1 MANHYDIETNT
12 TRIPEDSERGD
23 AFGGYHVTVRD
34 QPASGFVVSTM
45 DESWIKLYRRVEQS
59 AVWEMRPEYLKLWIY
74 LLLRAR
80 RTPTVV
86 SMSGHQIRLE
96 VGDVWTSHERMAID
110 CRTTK
115 RVVKSFVKWCSES
128 DQIVIRK
135 CPKGTHVSICKYEQ
149 LQQTGVQKVSA
160 GCPPG
165 VQKVTH
171 TKNVKK
177 KEEDYTIT
185 DTIDRGA
192 NSRSRPRSQDEATA
206 YFVEIGSTA
215 EEGAT
220 FWDHFE
226 SNGWKVGGKTAMKNW
241 QSAARNWVR
250 RNNTNQRANNGKRS
264 KGERS
269 VEAGTPDSILRLA
282 RLERP
287 DRRGGIG
294 ALELD
299 SSNGRALG
307 IRPPNED
314 RGKQTELLLGRIDGD
329 KL

>member
-1 MANHYDIETNT
+1 MVNNYDIETNT

-59 AVWEMRPEYLKLWIY
+59 AVWNMRPEYLKLWIY

-80 RTPTVV
+80 RTPHTVNV
-86 SMSGHQIRLE
+86 SGHTIRLE
-96 VGDVWTSHERMAID
+96 IGDVWTSHERMAID

-192 NSRSRPRSQDEATA
+192 NSRPRSQDEATA
-206 YFVEIGSTA
+206 YFVKIGSTA

-250 RNNTNQRANNGKRS
+250 RNNTNQRTNNGKRS
-264 KGERS
+264 KGDRS
-269 VEAGTPDSILRLA
+269 LEAGTPQSLRRLFE
-282 RLERP
+282 LERP
-287 DRRGGIG
+287 GGGERIVPVALAQSNGGTSGIG
-294 ALELD
+294 A
-299 SSNGRALG
+299 
-307 IRPPNED
+307 PND
-314 RGKQTELLLGRIDGD
+314 DTGTHP
-329 KL
+329 KLPFR

>member
-1 MANHYDIETNT
+1 MVNHYDIETNT

-45 DESWIKLYRRVEQS
+45 DESWIKLYRRVEHS
-59 AVWEMRPEYLKLWIY
+59 AVWHMRPEYLKLWIY

-80 RTPTVV
+80 RTATVIT
-86 SMSGHQIRLE
+86 MSGQQIRLE

-185 DTIDRGA
+185 DTMDRGT
-192 NSRSRPRSQDEATA
+192 NSRSRPRSQDEVTTFFA
-206 YFVEIGSTA
+206 ELGSTETEA
-215 EEGAT
+215 AT
-220 FWDHFE
+220 FWDYYE

-241 QSAARNWVR
+241 RSAAKNWVR
-250 RNNTNQRANNGKRS
+250 RNNTNQRVNNGKRS

-269 VEAGTPDSILRLA
+269 VEAGTADSLLSLA

-287 DRRGGIG
+287 DRRGGIS

-299 SSNGRALG
+299 SSNGRSLG
-307 IRPPNED
+307 IGPPNED
-314 RGKQTELLLGRIDGD
+314 RAKQTELLLGRVDGD
-329 KL
+329 